1 MLNSRYQRL
10 LGTFLLFSFG
20 ALLFNLL
27 LPLKAFD
34 ARPRQ
39 RQLES
44 LSESK
49 AKIQLISQWYWPRNA
64 LRTAEL
70 IRALRLN
77 LENTAIDEIH
87 LLQPSGPSEN
97 ARTNKSNDDND
108 SEPFAWSQE
117 SMLER
122 LLQEAP
128 DFPTFLFQAKIRVKT
143 TTHPSRLKV
152 ADALAY
158 ANAVARNQ
166 IAILHNLDIFFDDT
180 LHLLHSP
187 DSDLGRFTAYF
198 LSRWEESD
206 DTPGI
211 GTQCGEKFIG
221 SHDAFVFIPPV
232 PKILAPRTQFE
243 MGSWGMESRLLWEFE
258 QVGIYGRNPCKDI
271 KIWHSHKSQYKSSWM
286 PEVNKEG
293 KSSVAFPDTLIS
305 SLQRGYTWEERRG

>member
-1 MLNSRYQRL
+1 MISNTLLEPTYFKVFLIDLAHMLNSRYQRL

-108 SEPFAWSQE
+108 SEVAMFISPY
-117 SMLER
+117 
-122 LLQEAP
+122 LLDTIA
-128 DFPTFLFQAKIRVKT
+128 IRMEPGEYAGKAAARG
-143 TTHPSRLKV
+143 SRL
-152 ADALAY
+152 
-158 ANAVARNQ
+158 
-166 IAILHNLDIFFDDT
+166 
-180 LHLLHSP
+180 
-187 DSDLGRFTAYF
+187 
-198 LSRWEESD
+198 
-206 DTPGI
+206 
-211 GTQCGEKFIG
+211 
-221 SHDAFVFIPPV
+221 SHFSV
-232 PKILAPRTQFE
+232 
-243 MGSWGMESRLLWEFE
+243 
-258 QVGIYGRNPCKDI
+258 
-271 KIWHSHKSQYKSSWM
+271 SS
-286 PEVNKEG
+286 
-293 KSSVAFPDTLIS
+293 
-305 SLQRGYTWEERRG
+305 